1 MPRYFFHVVNGE
13 FMPDHEGHECGS
25 DEHVKAEAARAAG
38 AMISEQG
45 LTLWKT
51 GSWIMFVCDEQ
62 NRTLL
67 KLQFSA
73 EDLTG
78 AMSEGHTH

>member
-13 FMPDHEGHECGS
+13 FLPDTVGHECSS
-25 DEHVKAEAARAAG
+25 DDDVKAEAARAAG
-38 AMISEQG
+38 AMIREQG

-67 KLQFSA
+67 KLQFDA
-73 EDLTG
+73 ADLTG
-78 AMSEGHTH
+78 ALSEGDTH

>member
-1 MPRYFFHVVNGE
+1 MPRYFFHVVNGS
-13 FMPDHEGHECGS
+13 FMPDTVGHECAS
-25 DEHVKAEAARAAG
+25 PDEVKAEAAKAAG
-38 AMISEQG
+38 AMIKEQG
-45 LTLWKT
+45 LTLWGT

-67 KLQFSA
+67 KLQLSA

-78 AMSEGHTH
+78 ALSGGDTH

>member
-1 MPRYFFHVVNGE
+1 LPRYFFHVVNGE
-13 FMPDHEGHECGS
+13 FLPDAVGHLCAS
-25 DEHVKAEAARAAG
+25 DDDVKAEAARAAG

-45 LTLWKT
+45 LQLWKT

-67 KLQFSA
+67 KLQFDA
-73 EDLTG
+73 ADLTG
-78 AMSEGHTH
+78 ALSDGDSH

>member
-1 MPRYFFHVVNGE
+1 MPRYYFHVVNGE
-13 FMPDHEGHECGS
+13 FLPDTEGHECSS
-25 DEHVKAEAARAAG
+25 DEQVKAEAAEAAG
-38 AMISEQG
+38 AMIREQG
-45 LTLWKT
+45 LHLWKT

-67 KLQFSA
+67 KLQFDA

-78 AMSEGHTH
+78 ALSGGRGH